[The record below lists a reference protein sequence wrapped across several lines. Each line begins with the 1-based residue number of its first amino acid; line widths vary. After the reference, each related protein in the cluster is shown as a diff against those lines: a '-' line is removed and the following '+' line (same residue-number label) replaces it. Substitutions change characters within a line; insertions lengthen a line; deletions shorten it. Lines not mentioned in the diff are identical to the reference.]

1 MYISAKSD
9 YALRAALTLVD
20 AEAPMTADA
29 IAAAQD
35 LPSGFL
41 DRILG
46 DLRTAGVI
54 ASRRGPSG
62 GWRLARAADAV
73 TVGDVMRAVDGPL
86 AQVHGL
92 LPEHTE
98 YRGRAVHLQ
107 ELWVAVRASMR
118 SVLDRVTL
126 ADLAV
131 GRLPD
136 DVRRLLDDPDAW
148 TAKALRPQR
157 S

>member
-20 AEAPMTADA
+20 ATAPMTADA
-29 IAAAQD
+29 IAAAQE
-35 LPSGFL
+35 LPPGFL

-46 DLRTAGVI
+46 DLRLAGLLT
-54 ASRRGPSG
+54 SQRGPSG
-62 GWRLARAADAV
+62 GWRLARAAGAIS
-73 TVGDVMRAVDGPL
+73 VGDVMRAVDGPL
-86 AQVHGL
+86 AEVHGL

-98 YRGRAVHLQ
+98 YHGQARHLQ

-126 ADLAV
+126 ADLAA

-136 DVRRLLDDPDAW
+136 DVRRLLDDPEAW
-148 TAKALRPQR
+148 TAKARRRQ
-157 S
+157 SS

>member
-9 YALRAALTLVD
+9 YALRAALTLAAAD
-20 AEAPMTADA
+20 GPMTADA
-29 IAAAQD
+29 VAAAQE
-35 LPSGFL
+35 LPPGFL

-46 DLRTAGVI
+46 DLRLAGI
-54 ASRRGPSG
+54 LTSQRGPSG
-62 GWRLARAADAV
+62 GWRLARGAD
-73 TVGDVMRAVDGPL
+73 TISVGDVMRAVDGPL

-98 YRGRAVHLQ
+98 YRGAAAHLQ

-126 ADLAV
+126 ADLAA
-131 GRLPD
+131 GNLPD
-136 DVRRLLDDPDAW
+136 NVRRLLDDPDAW
-148 TAKALRPQR
+148 TAKARPWR
-157 S
+157 

>member
-9 YALRAALTLVD
+9 YALRATLTLAVAD
-20 AEAPMTADA
+20 GPMTADA
-29 IAAAQD
+29 IAAAQQ
-35 LPSGFL
+35 LPPGFL

-62 GWRLARAADAV
+62 GWRLARPADAV

-92 LPEHTE
+92 PPELTE
-98 YRGRAVHLQ
+98 YRGPAAHMQ
-107 ELWVAVRASMR
+107 ELWVAVRAGMR
-118 SVLDRVTL
+118 MVLDRVTL
-126 ADLAV
+126 ADLAA

-148 TAKALRPQR
+148 TAKAVRR
-157 S
+157 R